1 MSVYSDPQF
10 VIRSSEDTS
19 NPLRWFNSH
28 ARTTSFSTVTLLSR
42 SLRRLFLVEHRIH
55 TPTQPPSHFL
65 FPLHSLLVYVNARL
79 RSRSLDV
86 SAPMLGRSLLLN
98 AIYSLTI
105 SYIIIILRS
114 RRNPCCPSTVSSL
127 TVNCYFVFWSV
138 MQLNN
143 QTVCLLDLNLK
154 TKWVG
159 LELEYR
165 LG

>member
-1 MSVYSDPQF
+1 

-42 SLRRLFLVEHRIH
+42 SLRRLFLAEHRIH
-55 TPTQPPSHFL
+55 TPTQPSSHFL
-65 FPLHSLLVYVNARL
+65 VPLHSLLVYVNAHF
-79 RSRSLDV
+79 RSRSLDI

-114 RRNPCCPSTVSSL
+114 RRNPCPSTVSSL
-127 TVNCYFVFWSV
+127 TVNCYFVFWGV

-143 QTVCLLDLNLK
+143 QTVCLLDLNLTIE

-159 LELEYR
+159 LGSVEHR